1 VDIFA
6 KTRRVAEALPGCRL
20 CAIEVHAL
28 AHVAVGQECGMG
40 VKLGREIV
48 LKSPATKDD
57 KPRQKLQQLAS
68 RFMTS

>member
-1 VDIFA
+1 
-6 KTRRVAEALPGCRL
+6 
-20 CAIEVHAL
+20 
-28 AHVAVGQECGMG
+28 MG